1 MTPPAGAAR
10 WWRPRWTP
18 LALLAV
24 VVAELAAFI
33 GLGSL
38 IGFGWTVLLVVAVS
52 VAGLVL
58 LRREGLR
65 AWRGFR
71 EAARG
76 GSAPG
81 RQVTDGLVGLGGAL
95 LLAAP
100 GLLTSAAGAGL
111 LAPPVRRWAR
121 QRLQA
126 RAERQ
131 MSPAEAGQVFGP
143 RRVQAE
149 RDQPAGGEDSE
160 VVEGEIVD

>member
-1 MTPPAGAAR
+1 MTPGGPA
-10 WWRPRWTP
+10 RPRYVRWAP
-18 LALLAV
+18 LALLGV
-24 VVAELAAFI
+24 TLAELAAFI
-33 GLGSL
+33 GLGYL

-52 VAGLVL
+52 VVGLVL

-100 GLLTSAAGAGL
+100 GLVTSATGAAL
-111 LAPPVRRWAR
+111 LLPPVRRWAR
-121 QRLQA
+121 QRVQG

-143 RRVQAE
+143 RKVRAE
-149 RDQPAGGEDSE
+149 RDRPEGGQDTE
-160 VVEGEIVD
+160 VVEGEIVE

>member
-1 MTPPAGAAR
+1 MTAPGAPTRSPVVR
-10 WWRPRWTP
+10 WAP
-18 LALLAV
+18 LALVGAM
-24 VVAELAAFI
+24 VAELAAFI
-33 GLGSL
+33 GLGYL
-38 IGFGWTVLLVVAVS
+38 IGFGWTVLLVVVVS
-52 VAGLVL
+52 VVGLVL

-100 GLLTSAAGAGL
+100 GLLTSAAGAAL
-111 LAPPVRRWAR
+111 LVPPVRRWAR
-121 QRLQA
+121 QRIQT

-131 MSPAEAGQVFGP
+131 MSAAEAGQVFGP
-143 RRVQAE
+143 RRVRAE
-149 RDQPAGGEDSE
+149 RDQPAAEADTE